1 MQYFSQKYNK
11 QKTYPQI
18 KKIIMSY
25 NNYFTVS
32 QSILCSR
39 SFKLSHPGCSLNRTV
54 WDYLCYN
61 IRNSGIVN

>member
-25 NNYFTVS
+25 NN
-32 QSILCSR
+32 SILQSVR
-39 SFKLSHPGCSLNRTV
+39 VYYVRVHSSFHILVAR
-54 WDYLCYN
+54 
-61 IRNSGIVN
+61 